1 MLEVSG
7 FGNPA
12 SKLAW
17 WPPGQLLMYPATI
30 MSPNEPDVDIYT
42 TRAMEPPLGVTS
54 NLKDPYSLNNYL
66 VATSAICLVLS
77 FSAVTARTFTKVHVL
92 KNVQIEDCKFLTF
105 AFHGTMSDWVK
116 IH

>member
-1 MLEVSG
+1 MLSIEPRG
-7 FGNPA
+7 DIHTTPA
-12 SKLAW
+12 MEA
-17 WPPGQLLMYPATI
+17 PPG
-30 MSPNEPDVDIYT
+30 V
-42 TRAMEPPLGVTS
+42 TR

-92 KNVQIEDCKFLTF
+92 KNVQIEDCKFLTS
-105 AFHGTMSDWVK
+105 AIHGTHGTMSDWVK